1 MTRRSRLAATLMRLF
16 IVAASFA
23 VLAALPARS
32 DPVDDYVDAER
43 ARQQIP
49 GLSIAVVRDATL
61 VKAAGY
67 GLANIELN
75 VPATEHTIF
84 QSGSVGKQFT
94 AALVM
99 SLVEEG
105 KLALDDRLVD
115 HVQGAPPAWRD
126 ITVRHLLTHTSGLS
140 NAVYEKIDLRR
151 DYTEDE
157 LTREIAAL
165 PLDFAPGD
173 RWSYS
178 NSGYVMLGVL
188 IGKVTGSFYGDL
200 LRQKIFEPAGM
211 TTARVISEADIVPNR
226 AAGYRLV
233 DGEIKNQEWVSPSL
247 NTTADGALYV
257 TALDMAKWE
266 TALAKGN
273 LLEPESLRLMWTPVT
288 LNDGSPTDYGFGWQ
302 VTELRRHRVIQHGGR
317 WQGFGSHI
325 ARYVDS
331 GLTVV
336 VLTNL
341 AEANPARIALGIAG
355 LYEPELAPVK
365 HTVISVA
372 PDRLERYAG
381 EYEFAPGETLTI
393 TREGGGLAAQPGGG
407 RKLPILPFAETE
419 FFAEGAEVEFEFLEE
434 AGVVTAL
441 VLRPPGGGS
450 AEAKKIK

>member
-1 MTRRSRLAATLMRLF
+1 MLIRLVL
-16 IVAASFA
+16 VAVSA
-23 VLAALPARS
+23 VVLVALPARS
-32 DPVDDYVDAER
+32 DSVDDYVEAER
-43 ARQQIP
+43 ARQRIP
-49 GLSIAVVRDATL
+49 GLSIAVVRDGTL

-67 GLANIELN
+67 GLANIEHN
-75 VPATEHTIF
+75 VAATQHTIF

-99 SLVEEG
+99 LLVEEG

-115 HVQGAPPAWRD
+115 HIQGAPEAWQD

-140 NAVYEKIDLRR
+140 NAVYEKLNLRR
-151 DYTEDE
+151 DYTEGE

-165 PLDFAPGD
+165 PLDFAPGE

-188 IGKVTGSFYGDL
+188 IGKVTGTFYGDL

-226 AAGYRLV
+226 AAGYRLDD
-233 DGEIKNQEWVSPSL
+233 DGEIKNQEWVSPTL
-247 NTTADGALYV
+247 NTTADGALYL

-266 TALAKGN
+266 TALAQGK
-273 LLEPESLRLMWTPVT
+273 LLAPESLRLMWTPVT
-288 LNDGSPTDYGFGWQ
+288 LNDRSTADYGFGWE
-302 VTELRRHRVIQHGGR
+302 VTKVRGRRVIQHGGQ

-325 ARYVDS
+325 ARYVDD
-331 GLTVV
+331 GLSVI

-341 AEANPARIALGIAG
+341 AQANPGRLAIGIAG

-365 HTVISVA
+365 HTAISVA
-372 PDRLERYAG
+372 PHLLERYAG

-393 TREGGGLAAQPGGG
+393 TWEGGGLAAQPGGG
-407 RKLPILPFAETE
+407 RKLPILPFTENE
-419 FFAEGAEVEFEFLEE
+419 FFVEAAEVEFEFLVE
-434 AGVVTAL
+434 AGAVTAL

-450 AEAKKIK
+450 NQAKKIK